1 MLKILV
7 DAKNLQ
13 YLNRFASKEP
23 TRYWLKGIYFA
34 PNFDLVATDGHR
46 LGRLAN
52 GYMLASDSEAPAMW
66 TDIKGLALNTRG
78 DKITEAAIKRLKG
91 EVTITAD
98 VVPDGAG
105 YDFKNIV
112 AGDRYGQSVALCEI
126 DASYPE
132 YKKVIPESTGA
143 TDSNKVAFNPSY
155 MADFAGYEKNDRL
168 QIEIHD
174 ETAPILVKNSAL
186 DNFTGVLMPVR
197 WDAVAQK

>member
-23 TRYWLKGIYFA
+23 TRYWMQGVYFA
-34 PNFDLVATDGHR
+34 PNFDLVA
-46 LGRLAN
+46 
-52 GYMLASDSEAPAMW
+52 SDQ
-66 TDIKGLALNTRG
+66 
-78 DKITEAAIKRLKG
+78 
-91 EVTITAD
+91 
-98 VVPDGAG
+98 
-105 YDFKNIV
+105 
-112 AGDRYGQSVALCEI
+112 YGQSVVLNEI

-132 YKKVIPESTGA
+132 YAKVIPESTSA

-155 MADFAGYEKNDRL
+155 MADFAGYEKGDRL

-186 DNFTGVLMPVR
+186 DDFTGVLMPYR
-197 WDAVAQK
+197 W